1 MNIAEILKDAPEG
14 TKLYSPLQMKVRIK
28 KLHPEAVLPKKAH
41 NTDAG
46 FDLTATNYYIDNNG
60 NVVYG
65 TGLAFEIPKGFAG
78 FVFCRSS
85 VSNYNLSQAN
95 CVGVIDSG
103 YRGEVTVKFKPTLE
117 FMRNDDPGYIGYR
130 NPRYYRLGE
139 RIAQLVILPL
149 PDIEFIE
156 ADTLEDSDRGTGGYG
171 STGK

>member
-1 MNIAEILKDAPEG
+1 
-14 TKLYSPLQMKVRIK
+14 MKVRIK
-28 KLHPEAVLPKKAH
+28 KLHPDAVMPTKAH
-41 NTDAG
+41 DTDAG
-46 FDLTATNYYIDNNG
+46 FDLTATTCHIDNNG

-65 TGLAFEIPKGFAG
+65 TGIAFEIPKGYAG

-85 VSNYNLSQAN
+85 VSNHNLSQAN

-117 FMRNDDPGYIGYR
+117 FMQQENPDHISYR
-130 NPRYYRLGE
+130 LPRYYALGD
-139 RIAQLVILPL
+139 RIAQLVILPV

-171 STGK
+171 STGR